1 MNTLYFDLIA
11 QRAASVARIA
21 DMTHKVANTDGAER
35 TLWQSMLRQYIDAM
49 PHLDQQIERASA
61 GR

>member
-21 DMTHKVANTDGAER
+21 DMTRKVANAEGDER
-35 TLWQSMLRQYIDAM
+35 ALWQGMLRQYTDAM
-49 PHLDQQIERASA
+49 PNLDKQIEYARA

>member
-11 QRAASVARIA
+11 QRAASVARIT
-21 DMTHKVANTDGAER
+21 DMTHKVANTEGSER
-35 TLWQSMLRQYIDAM
+35 AIWQGMLRQYIDAM
-49 PHLDQQIERASA
+49 PSLDKQIEYARA